1 MKVTKLCENKKH
13 DEMSRNLI
21 HIIYQEFKINL
32 SRFLLIFFNFQDNL
46 IQKYK
51 HEFWSVIDVNFY
63 YFLLHINSWLSIC
76 LSSFTAI

>member
-51 HEFWSVIDVNFY
+51 HEF
-63 YFLLHINSWLSIC
+63 
-76 LSSFTAI
+76 